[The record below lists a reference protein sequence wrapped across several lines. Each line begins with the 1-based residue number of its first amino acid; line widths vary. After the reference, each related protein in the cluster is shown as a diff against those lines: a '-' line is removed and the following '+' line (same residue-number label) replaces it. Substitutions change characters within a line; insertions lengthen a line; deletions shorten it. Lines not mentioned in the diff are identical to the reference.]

1 MEKEMV
7 NLNETKL
14 NQVAATAMN
23 AVGSDKRWRNAI
35 TRAAALL
42 TSGNP
47 YIHFTGKSLLIL
59 SDSGEIY
66 ESNGVCQCKAYPMPC
81 KHRAAYKLV
90 KRYLEAV

>member
-1 MEKEMV
+1 M
-7 NLNETKL
+7 NLNEARL
-14 NQVAATAMN
+14 NQVAAAALG
-23 AVGSDKRWRNAI
+23 AVGSDRRWRNAI
-35 TRAAALL
+35 TRAVALL

-66 ESNGVCQCKAYPMPC
+66 ESNGVCQCKAYLGGNPC
-81 KHRAAYKLV
+81 KHCAAYKLV